1 MKKARLS
8 EPVSTG
14 VGASVFV
21 TSPVGRGHGLCSVDL
36 HTHFGLQD
44 LMRQPQR
51 RFSDDGFPRLYGTQL
66 MQNEIQNH
74 PTILTVPT
82 LCQRLHRHRSAVDML
97 IAYGLIP
104 QPDGR
109 QPGRGK
115 RRFWRISTIESA
127 IAANPSLVK
136 GSAQ

>member
-51 RFSDDGFPRLYGTQL
+51 RFSDDGFPRLNGPQL
-66 MQNEIQNH
+66 MQNETQNH
-74 PTILTVPT
+74 LSILTVPT
-82 LCQRLHRHRSAVDML
+82 LCNLLHRHRSAVDIL
-97 IAYGLIP
+97 IEYGILP
-104 QPDGR
+104 PPDGR

>member
-1 MKKARLS
+1 MQY
-8 EPVSTG
+8 E
-14 VGASVFV
+14 
-21 TSPVGRGHGLCSVDL
+21 
-36 HTHFGLQD
+36 
-44 LMRQPQR
+44 
-51 RFSDDGFPRLYGTQL
+51 TQ
-66 MQNEIQNH
+66 IH
-74 PTILTVPT
+74 PTILTFST
-82 LCQRLHRHRSAVDML
+82 LCNRLHRHRSAVDML

-136 GSAQ
+136 ESAQ